1 LGDGVLQIEFHSKLN
16 VIGSDTMEM
25 IRAGVREAA
34 RNFAAVV
41 VANAAANFS
50 AGANLMLLLLEA
62 QEGNWDEID
71 LMVRTFQ
78 AATMSLKH
86 ADVPVVVAPAGQT
99 LGGACEMTLHASRVQ
114 AAAESY
120 MGLVEVG
127 VGLVPA
133 GGGTKEMLARATE
146 GLAPGA
152 DLLPPLQRVFETIGF
167 AKASTSAAQARE
179 LGFLRDGDAI
189 SMNRDRLL
197 EDAKAS
203 ALLLAR
209 DFTPAQPRAAV
220 RVGGEA
226 VMATLK
232 LGVHLAWRAG
242 RISDH
247 DALIGRKLAWILAG
261 GDLKHPGALSEQQLL
276 DLEREAFLSLCG
288 ERKTLDRIAHT
299 LKTGKALRN

>member
-1 LGDGVLQIEFHSKLN
+1 
-16 VIGSDTMEM
+16 
-25 IRAGVREAA
+25 
-34 RNFAAVV
+34 
-41 VANAAANFS
+41 
-50 AGANLMLLLLEA
+50 
-62 QEGNWDEID
+62 
-71 LMVRTFQ
+71 
-78 AATMSLKH
+78 MSLKH

-146 GLAPGA
+146 DLPPGA

-247 DALIGRKLAWILAG
+247 DALLGRKLAWILAG
-261 GDLKHPGALSEQQLL
+261 GDLKHPGTLSEQQLL